1 MVGQRWQMHFHRRCG
16 RYIKLSDHNQRARR
30 EGDTYDHGLVFSE
43 RPLHTGELFQ
53 LKIEEMELKWAG
65 SLRIGVTTENP
76 NLNETKIARAVTDL
90 FTSDDENYW
99 VLSGQSVHNGKKE
112 FEYNKLNMY
121 SLRVYDRVAVQVK
134 SNGDL
139 HFYENGFD
147 RGIAMRDMPI
157 QKELFAVF
165 DLYGQTKQV
174 SWDYFGAPSLEKLC
188 QKKLRLYLS
197 KEEIDKIPLPASLK
211 EFLQSAL
218 D

>member
-1 MVGQRWQMHFHRRCG
+1 M
-16 RYIKLSDHNQRARR
+16 
-30 EGDTYDHGLVFSE
+30 
-43 RPLHTGELFQ
+43 
-53 LKIEEMELKWAG
+53 
-65 SLRIGVTTENP
+65 
-76 NLNETKIARAVTDL
+76 
-90 FTSDDENYW
+90 
-99 VLSGQSVHNGKKE
+99 HNGKKE

-174 SWDYFGAPSLEKLC
+174 SWDYFGGKFIIRFIIMYHHSYHLLVSIYHHYCHPHHDYHL
-188 QKKLRLYLS
+188 LS
-197 KEEIDKIPLPASLK
+197 YCILSCIPAAGLLIKFPYVLWDYQRDRIIREVGLS
-211 EFLQSAL
+211 FQGSF
-218 D
+218 